1 MERTGLQRTWVRI
14 LLTVLTL
21 ATMGMI
27 FLFSTENAE
36 KSDETSGYITK
47 QVIDVLHPD
56 YAKYELKKQKS
67 LYDSIQT
74 VIRKMAHYTEFA
86 LLGFLM
92 RLCLESWFGRR
103 KWLSPASWALST
115 LYAGSDELHQILI
128 DGRSGQ
134 WTDIL
139 LDSAGVLSGVL
150 LAVLILFLVR
160 KRATRKETSEI
171 CP

>member
-1 MERTGLQRTWVRI
+1 MERIGLQRTWVRI

-21 ATMGMI
+21 AVMGMI
-27 FLFSTENAE
+27 FFFSTETAE
-36 KSDETSGYITK
+36 QSDETSGYFTR
-47 QVIDVLHPD
+47 QVIDVLYPD
-56 YAKYELKKQKS
+56 YAKYEKKQQQS

-86 LLGFLM
+86 ILGFLM
-92 RLCLESWFGRR
+92 RLCLESWFGKR
-103 KWLSPASWALST
+103 KWLTPVSWGLST
-115 LYAGSDELHQILI
+115 LYASTDEMHQILI

-150 LAVLILFLVR
+150 IAVLVLFLVR
-160 KRATRKETSEI
+160 KRTTRKERSAI

>member
-21 ATMGMI
+21 AVMGMI
-27 FLFSTENAE
+27 FFISTETAE
-36 KSDETSGYITK
+36 QSDETSGYFTR
-47 QVIDVLHPD
+47 QVIDVLYPD
-56 YAKYELKKQKS
+56 YAKYEKKQQQS

-86 LLGFLM
+86 ILGFLM
-92 RLCLESWFGRR
+92 RLCLESWFGKR
-103 KWLSPASWALST
+103 KWQTPVSWGLST
-115 LYAGSDELHQILI
+115 LYASTDEMHQILI

-150 LAVLILFLVR
+150 IAVLVLFLVR
-160 KRATRKETSEI
+160 KRTTRKERSAI

>member
-21 ATMGMI
+21 AVMGMI
-27 FLFSTENAE
+27 FFFSTETAE
-36 KSDETSGYITK
+36 QSDETSGYFTR
-47 QVIDVLHPD
+47 QVIDVLYPD
-56 YAKYELKKQKS
+56 YAKYEKKQQQS

-86 LLGFLM
+86 ILGFLM
-92 RLCLESWFGRR
+92 RLSLESWFGKR
-103 KWLSPASWALST
+103 KWLTPVSWGLST
-115 LYAGSDELHQILI
+115 LYASTDEMHQILI

-150 LAVLILFLVR
+150 IAVLVLFLVR
-160 KRATRKETSEI
+160 KRTTRKERSAI